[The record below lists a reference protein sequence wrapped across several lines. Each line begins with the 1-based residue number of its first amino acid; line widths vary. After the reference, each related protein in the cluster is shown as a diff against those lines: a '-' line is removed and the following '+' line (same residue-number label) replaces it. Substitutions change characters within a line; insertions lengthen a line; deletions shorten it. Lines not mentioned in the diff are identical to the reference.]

1 MNFSSIYIGFIGL
14 FLPFLILF
22 INKGYKTVNLY
33 LAGYLFFSALYVLG
47 NFYFFYGE
55 SLEWIAFFLDLHPF
69 FFLIGPLSYFYV
81 RSVVSDSNKLRKSD
95 LLHFALFFI
104 SLAGLIPFIFS
115 DYSYKLQV
123 AAEMKSENWDLAKY
137 QINKLIPHKADQLL
151 CVVQT
156 IFYSACHWVL
166 VLTQHRRWKKG
177 MLQIPQYKLIHKW
190 LRTLSSIYSIIAIDY
205 FIVVACIWIYDDK
218 SEFLARANIFLL
230 FASFLFMALNFS
242 VLVFPQILYGLP
254 QENKVEFYSDPIL
267 DSQVAG
273 SEKHLE
279 QLFST
284 DYINRIEQVLSEQV
298 SLKKFTD
305 PEYKLTLI
313 SNLCLIP
320 VHHISYYFNNVKNVS
335 FSEWRNKL
343 RIDYAKQL
351 IDGGLKSDIT
361 LNGIA
366 EKSGFTTAS
375 TFIRA
380 FKQATGNT
388 PSEYMKKG

>member
-69 FFLIGPLSYFYV
+69 FFLIGPLSFFYV

-254 QENKVEFYSDPIL
+254 QENKVEFDTDPIL

-335 FSEWRNKL
+335 FSELRNKL
-343 RIDYAKQL
+343 RIDYAK
-351 IDGGLKSDIT
+351 
-361 LNGIA
+361 
-366 EKSGFTTAS
+366 
-375 TFIRA
+375 
-380 FKQATGNT
+380 
-388 PSEYMKKG
+388 